1 MAADVELAGRTLHL
15 EPGAGLCALL
25 AEDPRDAVRI
35 DMIRGAER
43 DLAEVAGYWADCK
56 VLDDWRNG
64 RTKLLMPYVL
74 ILAPFPEGHVVVVPF
89 DMPQD
94 EYMAEQKRAI
104 LEFVGDNE
112 QLETSRGLLVDRT
125 NEALG
130 KIDQN
135 TNFSADTAQPI
146 GILSED
152 ILAYALL
159 VPTSQG
165 EVRRTIAWVA
175 APVQLN
181 GIDISVNAYDEM
193 HGPATIFA
201 LEGMVRRVVTDL
213 SEKNPTSLP

>member
-1 MAADVELAGRTLHL
+1 MFGSIFRWFQRYSDAYKLAADGAGNKRRLLTRSVTFGYESCRAGSRLCAILWLGPYDSESNGGSMARLACIGGVLAAFLSTPIMAADVELAGRTLHL

-104 LEFVGDNE
+104 LEF
-112 QLETSRGLLVDRT
+112 
-125 NEALG
+125 
-130 KIDQN
+130 
-135 TNFSADTAQPI
+135 
-146 GILSED
+146 
-152 ILAYALL
+152 
-159 VPTSQG
+159 
-165 EVRRTIAWVA
+165 
-175 APVQLN
+175 
-181 GIDISVNAYDEM
+181 
-193 HGPATIFA
+193 
-201 LEGMVRRVVTDL
+201 
-213 SEKNPTSLP
+213 